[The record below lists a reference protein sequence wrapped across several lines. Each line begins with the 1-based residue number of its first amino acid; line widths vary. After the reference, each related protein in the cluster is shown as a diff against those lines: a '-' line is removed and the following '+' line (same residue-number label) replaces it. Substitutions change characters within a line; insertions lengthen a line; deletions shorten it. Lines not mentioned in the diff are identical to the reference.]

1 MSLTTNSNDISI
13 PVCTFGKQVVGIMD
27 KAGNGPIEMETTAA
41 MPYRQAI
48 NKNTERQILYVTG
61 PSGSGKSW
69 FTKQFI
75 EDYHKAYPKRPVYVF
90 SALTC
95 CATLDKLKYLKRIKI
110 KESKFLGMELN
121 AIDFKNSLVKAKSLS
136 FSCCA
141 TLDKLKYLKRIKIKE
156 SKFLNMELNAVD
168 FKDSLVIFDDC
179 DCIVN
184 KLMKEKVMDILNS
197 ILETGRHESVSVVF
211 TSHLATAGNMT
222 KRILNEAHAIV
233 IYPANM
239 GTRQLKYLLAEYLG
253 FSKAEIKK
261 VKKTNGRWCS
271 INKTYPMTFFD
282 EKTIHIK
289 QIED

>member
-1 MSLTTNSNDISI
+1 MSLTTNTNDSSI
-13 PVCTFGKQVVGIMD
+13 PVCSFGKQVVGIMD
-27 KAGNGPIEMETTAA
+27 KAGHGPITMDTTASN
-41 MPYRQAI
+41 PYRQAI
-48 NKNTERQILYVTG
+48 NKDTERQILYVTG

-90 SALTC
+90 SAL
-95 CATLDKLKYLKRIKI
+95 D
-110 KESKFLGMELN
+110 
-121 AIDFKNSLVKAKSLS
+121 
-136 FSCCA
+136 CCA

-197 ILETGRHESVSVVF
+197 VLEVGRHNRVSVVF

-239 GTRQLKYLLAEYLG
+239 GARQLKYLLAEYLG
-253 FSKAEIKK
+253 FSKLEIKK

-271 INKTYPMTFFD
+271 INKTYPMCFFD
-282 EKTIHIK
+282 EKTINIK